1 MNVFLE
7 YLMDIYPNS
16 TIYCTHDLLGGRSE
30 QPNGYVPDDCDG
42 SKVYVI
48 GHFHDTNNPP
58 KILIRK
64 ETPVRQ
70 E

>member
-30 QPNGYVPDDCDG
+30 QANGYVPEDCDG

-48 GHFHDTNNPP
+48 GHFHDLTSS
-58 KILIRK
+58 
-64 ETPVRQ
+64 
-70 E
+70 